1 MKTYNF
7 EAIRILVVEDNRFMR
22 SILVNVLRGLD
33 VREVAEAKNGLDAIE
48 ELRGGQVDLVVM
60 DWEMDEM
67 NGMELLKT
75 IRSGKRNINP
85 LLHVIVVSA
94 NTIARNIIQ
103 ARDTGMTEF
112 LAKPVSAN
120 AIYSRMAAIVENPRR
135 FVRTESY
142 FGPDRRR
149 RYDSAYGGP
158 RRRADDDGV
167 ADLEDDDR
175 GAVGRG

>member
-22 SILVNVLRGLD
+22 TILVNVLRGLD
-33 VREVAEAKNGLDAIE
+33 VREVAEAKNGIDAIE

-85 LLHVIVVSA
+85 LLPVIVVSA

-158 RRRADDDGV
+158 KRRADDV
-167 ADLEDDDR
+167 EDDDR
-175 GAVGRG
+175 GAVGRA